1 MGVLK
6 TCGIGQLPL
15 VYRLCRR
22 GMWLDARQA
31 MLEGGTAFWS
41 ALASA
46 LPASALRET
55 VYVLENEDSRKEA
68 CLQVRRRGGRA
79 EADLLYIAPRLEGTR
94 MMEEVWKE
102 LLSGACQQLA
112 EQGVERFYA
121 RLPESGLETVVFREV
136 GFSLYTREDLFRLD
150 EWPGDQVE
158 DGGIPLEVRGPVH
171 DWGVER
177 LYHELVP
184 WLVQQA
190 EGTFWP
196 DDLGDGLLWQE
207 SVGEYVLMDRDEV
220 AGLLRVRPSARE
232 HWLGVMLHPRAYEWA
247 GMAIASGLNQL
258 RLLPRRPLY
267 CAVREYQG
275 GLRGPLE
282 DYGFRRIGSRALM
295 VRQAL
300 ARSRVK
306 EPAMVSR
313 AMEKKPQTAFPS
325 VGQVRY

>member
-1 MGVLK
+1 
-6 TCGIGQLPL
+6 
-15 VYRLCRR
+15 
-22 GMWLDARQA
+22 MWLDARQA

-46 LPASALRET
+46 LPASTLRET
-55 VYVLENEDSRKEA
+55 VYVLEDEDSRKEA
-68 CLQVRRRGGRA
+68 CLQVHRRGGRS
-79 EADLLYIAPRLEGTR
+79 EVDLLYIAPRLEATR

-102 LLSGACQQLA
+102 LLDGACQQLA
-112 EQGVERFYA
+112 RQGVERFYA
-121 RLPESGLETVVFREV
+121 RLPESGLETMVFREV
-136 GFSLYTREDLFRLD
+136 GFSLYTREDLFHLD
-150 EWPGDQVE
+150 GWTGDQLE
-158 DGGIPLEVRGPVH
+158 DGGIALELRGPVH
-171 DWGVER
+171 ERGVQR

-196 DDLGDGLLWQE
+196 NDLGDSLLWQE

-232 HWLGVMLHPRAYEWA
+232 YWLGVMLHPRAYEWA
-247 GMAIASGLNQL
+247 GMAIAFGLNQL

-282 DYGFRRIGSRALM
+282 DHGFRKIGSRALM
-295 VRQAL
+295 VRQAR
-300 ARSRVK
+300 ARSRVA
-306 EPAMVSR
+306 EPAAIAGR
-313 AMEKKPQTAFPS
+313 LEKKPQTAFPT
-325 VGQVRY
+325 VG